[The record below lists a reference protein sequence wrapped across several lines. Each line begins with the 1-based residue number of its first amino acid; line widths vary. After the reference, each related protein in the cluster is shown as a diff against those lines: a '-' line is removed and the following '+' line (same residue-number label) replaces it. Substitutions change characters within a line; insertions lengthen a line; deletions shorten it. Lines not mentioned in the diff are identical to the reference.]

1 MPKSITATDLTVES
15 LSMQTDEASTLVGL
29 TAHVNVAYGEARV
42 REQFDIWSILTD
54 SQRTYFQAVYD
65 TLRQQLQA
73 TYLA

>member
-1 MPKSITATDLTVES
+1 MPKSITATDLVVES
-15 LSMQTDEASTLVGL
+15 LSMQTDEATLVGL

-42 REQFDIWSILTD
+42 REQFDIWSVLTD
-54 SQRTYFQAVYD
+54 SQRAYFQAVYD

>member
-1 MPKSITATDLTVES
+1 MPKSITATDIVVES

-54 SQRTYFQAVYD
+54 SQRAYFQAVYD

>member
-1 MPKSITATDLTVES
+1 MPKSIIATDLTVES

-42 REQFDIWSILTD
+42 REQFDIWLGLTN
-54 SQRTYFQAVYD
+54 SQRAYFQEVYN

>member
-1 MPKSITATDLTVES
+1 MPKSIIATDLVVES

-29 TAHVNVAYGEARV
+29 MAHVNVAYGEARV
-42 REQFDIWSILTD
+42 REQFDIWSLLTD
-54 SQRTYFQAVYD
+54 SQRAYFQAVYD